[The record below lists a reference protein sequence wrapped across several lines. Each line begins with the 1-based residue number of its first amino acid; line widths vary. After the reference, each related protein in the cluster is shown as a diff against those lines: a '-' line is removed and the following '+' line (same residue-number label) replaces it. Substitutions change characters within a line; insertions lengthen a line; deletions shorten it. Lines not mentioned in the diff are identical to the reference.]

1 MKENIKYIKK
11 TILIMAAVVSVIA
24 VLILSAVI
32 YFYIWGGEPYIENF
46 EQLSADY
53 EMVAQLT
60 LDSYNELK
68 AYDSYPEN
76 EMIIVDINED
86 NLECDDYRLS
96 LTEEQKKA
104 VITAGE
110 KFSYLA
116 VYQDAV
122 FFHADETGYYGLV
135 YSEHPLSALYK
146 ADLPQHGRD
155 YHRINGRWYEW
166 GVWGI

>member
-1 MKENIKYIKK
+1 MKENMKYIKK

-32 YFYIWGGEPYIENF
+32 YFYIWGGEPYIKNF

-96 LTEEQKKA
+96 LTEEQKKRFC
-104 VITAGE
+104 I
-110 KFSYLA
+110 
-116 VYQDAV
+116 
-122 FFHADETGYYGLV
+122 
-135 YSEHPLSALYK
+135 
-146 ADLPQHGRD
+146 
-155 YHRINGRWYEW
+155 
-166 GVWGI
+166 